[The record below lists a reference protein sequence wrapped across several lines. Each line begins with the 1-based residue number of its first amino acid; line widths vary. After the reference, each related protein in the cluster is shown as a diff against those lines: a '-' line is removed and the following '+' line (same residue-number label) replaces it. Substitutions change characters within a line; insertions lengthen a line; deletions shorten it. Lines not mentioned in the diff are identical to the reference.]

1 MKKIPLLLMLL
12 LVSTITFSQTTN
24 YYDANGNKIGSSK
37 IVSTP
42 ESTLDKMIEQQRQQ
56 TQQGSLVPQQYSV
69 EQKLKEY
76 NSTQFK
82 DQYNQRSEELRR
94 RTELA
99 RKLEA
104 ELLEIENNLKT
115 KNYSSEVRMMLQSNA
130 QKIRNQIYQLHH

>member
-104 ELLEIENNLKT
+104 ELQSIEK
-115 KNYSSEVRMMLQSNA
+115 RLQSEHLSPEFKTMLRSDA
-130 QKIRNQIYQLHH
+130 QRLRNQIYELHH